1 MPRDIKDAPTQE
13 QIQAAQETLLT
24 RTADAARLGG
34 GSATDEALRE
44 PTPEEAAAQRTL
56 NWTQQ
61 VTHEKDMA
69 QLTRAAGYQL

>member
-44 PTPEEAAAQRTL
+44 PTPEEAAAQRTRERYGAINARGWLSAL
-56 NWTQQ
+56 NS
-61 VTHEKDMA
+61 
-69 QLTRAAGYQL
+69 LR